1 MSEPDVR
8 QCLAPLLVLWLVAG
22 CQPEAMN
29 LACGS
34 VECEPARWIGRQAP
48 LFALTDQDGRQVNLE
63 RLRGRWVVLHF
74 YPRED
79 TPDCACHATEY
90 TDMLMHFHDLDAV
103 LLGIDDLSPK
113 GHRAAIARYHITMS
127 LLSDA
132 DRAVSTAYEAWA
144 PGAPGRAVRATFIV
158 DPSGT
163 VRAHWLNVTAKDHVN
178 RVRQRL
184 TLLQASG

>member
-1 MSEPDVR
+1 MSESVVR
-8 QCLAPLLVLWLVAG
+8 PSVMMLLVLVAG
-22 CQPEAMN
+22 CLPDAG
-29 LACGS
+29 LFTYGPA
-34 VECEPARWIGRQAP
+34 ECEPGRWIGRAAP
-48 LFALTDQDGRQVNLE
+48 SFALADQDGRQWRSE
-63 RLRGRWVVLHF
+63 QLRGRWVVLHF

-90 TDMLMHFHDLDAV
+90 TDMLMNFHDMKAT

-113 GHRAAIARYHITMS
+113 GHRAAIARYHLTMS

-132 DRAVSTAYEAWA
+132 DRAVSTAYDAWT
-144 PGAPGRAVRATFIV
+144 PGPPGRAARATFII

-163 VRAHWLNVTAKDHVN
+163 VRAHWLNVTAKDHVD

-184 TLLQASG
+184 ALLQASD